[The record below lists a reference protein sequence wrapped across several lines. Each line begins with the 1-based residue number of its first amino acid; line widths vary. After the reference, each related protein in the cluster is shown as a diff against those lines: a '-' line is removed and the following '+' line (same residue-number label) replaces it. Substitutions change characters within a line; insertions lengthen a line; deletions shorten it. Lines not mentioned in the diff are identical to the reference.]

1 MNCDRTHDLSAL
13 HDGELPA
20 AARAELHT
28 HLQSCADCRAEL
40 AALRQLSASIT
51 AAALAEPSQI
61 TMARLVRAPQTQEYA
76 VRRLAGWMTAAAAVL
91 LAITLLQR
99 PTATESPNPF
109 MVIELAST
117 VIDDEPPPETLTV
130 ARWMATD
137 LALASARGGN
147 P

>member
-1 MNCDRTHDLSAL
+1 MNCDRTHDLAAL

-28 HLQSCADCRAEL
+28 HLQSCVDCRAEL
-40 AALRQLSASIT
+40 AALQQLSATIT
-51 AAALAEPSQI
+51 AAPLAQPSQI
-61 TMARLVRAPQTQEYA
+61 TLARLLRAPQTQDYA

-91 LAITLLQR
+91 LAITLFQH
-99 PTATESPNPF
+99 PTTTESPSPF
-109 MVIELAST
+109 MIIELAST
-117 VIDDEPPPETLTV
+117 AIDEEPPPETLTV

-137 LALASARGGN
+137 LALASASGGN